1 MKDKRP
7 RTHDLKLLSAYLDN
21 ELTPPQ
27 RQGLETR
34 LEHDSVL
41 REKLENMRR
50 TKFILGSLPRLKAPR
65 SFALTPEMVNV
76 RRKKQPPLFN
86 ALRLASSIAAVL
98 LVALVGIELVLGG
111 ELGAGLMASQALETV
126 SDSIESQESAEP
138 LILWAEPGA
147 NEASAMGGGSDERSY
162 STDIE
167 SSESMKMEAEAAPIE
182 EDLESGVLSEEA
194 ETSKAAGEGEAESPI
209 LGLNPEE
216 GGEIGERS
224 ESAVT
229 EDDAAPGVFLCVFHW
244 AQIALGVIAA
254 TGLIT
259 LWILRRKRQS

>member
-7 RTHDLKLLSAYLDN
+7 RTHDLELLSAYLDN

-27 RQGLETR
+27 RQELETL
-34 LEHDSVL
+34 LELDSAL

-50 TKFILGSLPRLKAPR
+50 TKFTLGSLPRLNAPR
-65 SFALTPEMVNV
+65 SFALTPEMVSV
-76 RRKKQPPLFN
+76 RRKKQPPLFT

-98 LVALVGIELVLGG
+98 LVALVGIELVLGYG
-111 ELGAGLMASQALETV
+111 LGTGLMASQALETV
-126 SDSIESQESAEP
+126 SDSVESQDPAEP

-167 SSESMKMEAEAAPIE
+167 SAESLEMEAKAAPVE

-194 ETSKAAGEGEAESPI
+194 ETSKAADEGEAEGPI

-216 GGEIGERS
+216 GGEIIERS

-229 EDDAAPGVFLCVFHW
+229 EDDAAPGVFLGVFRW

-259 LWILRRKRQS
+259 LWILHKKRQA